1 MGVGDR
7 LRPGLVVGVGAR
19 LLMRRPRAGDRLT
32 SDLEVVDELGPGP
45 HGGALAF
52 LGRVLYQLEQPR
64 IALAVSVGLDTHAT
78 ISRRPGTGTVVV
90 PVLTRITGMVSP
102 A

>member
-1 MGVGDR
+1 METSLPPVFCRVGVGHR
-7 LRPGLVVGVGAR
+7 LRPRAR
-19 LLMRRPRAGDRLT
+19 DRLT
-32 SDLEVVDELGPGP
+32 SDLEVIDELRPGP
-45 HGGALAF
+45 HGEALAF

-78 ISRRPGTGTVVV
+78 ISRRPGTGTALV